1 LQHLAYYASVAN
13 KQKFQGLLMKRINLL
28 FSFIVLLFMLTGC
41 SDRIAII
48 NNVDEREAN
57 EIVVFLA
64 SKGIS
69 ADKQAAIS
77 GNVGG
82 GGGPQMWN
90 IYVDPGNIT
99 ESLAILNRNGLP
111 RKQGQNLLEI
121 FGDTGLVPTDMQ
133 QKIRYQAGLAQQIAN
148 TIRQIDGVIDAS
160 VQISIPTDD
169 QQTITA
175 AVYVKHQGVLDNP
188 NSQLITKI
196 KQLVSGS
203 VPGLKFENVT
213 VISDRSRF
221 TDVTLAGEQKTI
233 EEEREYVSVWGV
245 VVARNSVGLFRFYF
259 IFFSV
264 LILILIG
271 ILSWI
276 IFKCL
281 PYIKDNGGVSLF
293 LDIPFIKKKN
303 DSEPT
308 NLAKIDEDSDTK
320 TNSQEINQGEKIE
333 EQEGPKNEQ

>member
-1 LQHLAYYASVAN
+1 
-13 KQKFQGLLMKRINLL
+13 MKRINLL
-28 FSFIVLLFMLTGC
+28 FSFLALLFMLTSC
-41 SDRIAII
+41 SERIAII

-90 IYVDPGNIT
+90 IYVDPANIT

-169 QQTITA
+169 QQAITA

-203 VPGLKFENVT
+203 VPGLKLENVT

-221 TDVTLAGEQKTI
+221 TDVTLAGEEKTI
-233 EEEREYVSVWGV
+233 EEDRDYVSIWGV
-245 VVARNSVGLFRFYF
+245 IVARNSVGLFRFYF
-259 IFFSV
+259 IFFTI
-264 LILILIG
+264 LIIILIG
-271 ILSWI
+271 SLLWILW
-276 IFKCL
+276 KCL
-281 PYIKDNGGVSLF
+281 PYIKENGGVSLF
-293 LDIPFIKKKN
+293 LDIPFFKKN
-303 DSEPT
+303 ED
-308 NLAKIDEDSDTK
+308 LASADLEKIDENVQPNQS
-320 TNSQEINQGEKIE
+320 SQEINQDEKKE
-333 EQEGPKNEQ
+333 EQEGPKTEK